1 MKKKSKSKSP
11 IQIIAAI
18 GLVIAILWTAKGFFE
33 FGKAGYKEVKNKT
46 SQNSSSGEY
55 PILKCTIIESGERIV
70 KVYDL
75 NNDVV
80 EENIKIDNNYIQWSI
95 VMAIEG
101 KLVIVEHNTDRRTGS
116 YSAEFREY
124 EDGKETLVAT
134 LKGKC
139 EAGSNEKLF

>member
-1 MKKKSKSKSP
+1 MKKKSKSKTP

-55 PILKCTIIESGERIV
+55 PILKCTVIESGERIV
-70 KVYDL
+70 KVFDL
-75 NNDVV
+75 NVHKTNR
-80 EENIKIDNNYIQWSI
+80 KISTNYIQWRT
-95 VMAIEG
+95 VMGIEG
-101 KLVIVEHNTDRRTGS
+101 ELVLLDHSTDRRTGS
-116 YSAEFREY
+116 YSVEFNEI
-124 EDGKETLVAT
+124 EDGKQTLVAT